1 MSDAAN
7 EEAKDLGDLERA
19 VMQLIW
25 DTGEMTAETVRER
38 LDAQGR
44 TLKESTIRTVLR
56 RLEEKGFLTHE
67 VEARTF
73 IYRAAEARGKV
84 AAKAVKRIVD
94 WFCNGSV
101 EEVLVGMVDS
111 KMLDQKQLQALSK
124 KIEKARAEKGEGKT
138 TGGKK

>member
-1 MSDAAN
+1 MSETND
-7 EEAKDLGDLERA
+7 EAKDLGDLERD

-25 DTGEMTAETVRER
+25 DGGEMTAETVREK
-38 LDAQGR
+38 LDIQGR
-44 TLKESTIRTVLR
+44 SLKESTVRTVLR

-67 VEARTF
+67 TEARTF

-94 WFCNGSV
+94 WFCNGSM
-101 EEVLVGMVDS
+101 EEVLVGLVDS
-111 KMLDQKQLQALSK
+111 KMLDQKQLQDLAK
-124 KIEKARAEKGEGKT
+124 KIEKARAGKGDAKA

>member
-1 MSDAAN
+1 MSEPSSD
-7 EEAKDLGDLERA
+7 EARDLGDLERA

-25 DTGEMTAETVRER
+25 THGEMTAEAVRES
-38 LDAQGR
+38 LGR
-44 TLKESTIRTVLR
+44 PLKESTVRTVLR

-73 IYRAAEARGKV
+73 IYRAAEPRGKV

-111 KMLDQKQLQALSK
+111 KMLDQKQLQALAR
-124 KIEKARAEKGEGKT
+124 KIDQARAEKVDGKA
-138 TGGKK
+138 TGGRK

>member
-1 MSDAAN
+1 MSDASSDD
-7 EEAKDLGDLERA
+7 AKDLGDLELA

-25 DTGEMTAETVRER
+25 THGELTAEAVREK
-38 LDAQGR
+38 LGR
-44 TLKESTIRTVLR
+44 PLKESTIRTVLR
-56 RLEEKGFLTHE
+56 RLEEKGFVSHE
-67 VEARTF
+67 VEVRTF

-111 KMLDQKQLQALSK
+111 KMLDQKQLDALSR
-124 KIEKARAEKGEGKT
+124 KIEKARAEKTEGKSV
-138 TGGKK
+138 GGKK

>member
-1 MSDAAN
+1 MTDASPD
-7 EEAKDLGDLERA
+7 EAKDLGDLELA

-25 DTGEMTAETVRER
+25 TQGEMTAEAVRES
-38 LDAQGR
+38 LGR
-44 TLKESTIRTVLR
+44 PLKESTIRTVLR

-111 KMLDQKQLQALSK
+111 KMLDQKQLDALSK
-124 KIEKARAEKGEGKT
+124 KIEMARAEKTAGKSV
-138 TGGKK
+138 GGKK

>member
-1 MSDAAN
+1 MSETND
-7 EEAKDLGDLERA
+7 EAKDLGDLERA

-25 DTGEMTAETVRER
+25 EGGEMTAETVREN
-38 LDAQGR
+38 LENQGR
-44 TLKESTIRTVLR
+44 SLKESTVRTVLR

-67 VEARTF
+67 TEARTF

-94 WFCNGSV
+94 WFCNGSM
-101 EEVLVGMVDS
+101 EEVLVGLVDS
-111 KMLDQKQLQALSK
+111 KMLDQKQLQDLAK
-124 KIEKARAEKGEGKT
+124 KIEKARAGKGDAKT

>member
-1 MSDAAN
+1 MTDASPD
-7 EEAKDLGDLERA
+7 EAKDLGDLELA

-25 DTGEMTAETVRER
+25 TQGEMTAEAVRES
-38 LDAQGR
+38 LGR
-44 TLKESTIRTVLR
+44 PLKESTIRTVLR

-111 KMLDQKQLQALSK
+111 KMLDQKQLDALSK
-124 KIEKARAEKGEGKT
+124 KIEKARAEKTAGISV
-138 TGGKK
+138 GGKK